1 MKINSIHI
9 QNFRLLKNSKLT
21 LSEEESWLIGK
32 NNTGKTSFLIL
43 LDYFY
48 NNRKLDFN
56 DFSKELR
63 KQLYDINRDTD
74 IYKLSIRLLLE
85 IEYDEKENL
94 KNIAEFITD
103 LESKNTI
110 VNIALEAIIDKEKL
124 LEKIEN
130 LEGEERKK
138 FIRDKISEFINY
150 EINIFEDIED
160 LNSENRYKLIATDM
174 KFFKRLVNYQ
184 LINAKRDVSS
194 SEEIHSGK
202 GILSVLTTKYF
213 NSKNELDPERI
224 AELNSKILE
233 LDGELDSEYASFFEP
248 FLKNAKDFLNM
259 NEIRVESDLESKSLI
274 SNSSKV
280 VYGNRDDYL
289 PENLNG
295 LGYMNILYLLL
306 NIEIS
311 KSRFLLEKKDINILC
326 IEEPEAHTHPQMQ
339 YIFAR
344 EIHKILK
351 EIPQLQTLISTHS
364 PHMISQCDF
373 NNIRYFKM
381 VGDNIEIINFEEK
394 MQELYKSKKDLYDFV
409 KKYLSIESSELFFA
423 DKVIFIEGI
432 SERIL
437 INYFMKIHDKYIL
450 EQIDSLDKEKKN
462 NLERQLLLSQNI
474 TILEVGANAKAF
486 KNFIEFLEIK
496 CLIITDIDS
505 IGEEGKVCS
514 VKEGIFTSNSTI
526 KEYLGGNDL
535 EKNKKVEWFK
545 KLMSNPDMR
554 IVNENIMIAYQVKEL
569 DYYPRSFEDAFI
581 NENIELIKKY
591 KDEIEGIKNRRNL
604 NDEVIEKI
612 RNKEVMLYDF
622 IYGKRDNNEKLIKGL
637 EGILDLDGKS
647 SFASSIYY
655 VALLKDDVELKVPR
669 YIKEGLEWIGK

>member
-63 KQLYDINRDTD
+63 KQIYDINRDTD

-110 VNIALEAIIDKEKL
+110 VNISLEAIIDKEKL

-138 FIRDKISEFINY
+138 FIRDRISEFINY

-160 LNSENRYKLIATDM
+160 LNNENRYKLIATDM

-213 NSKNELDPERI
+213 NSKNELEPERV

-233 LDGELDSEYASFFEP
+233 LDGDLDSEYASFFEP

-311 KSRFLLEKKDINILC
+311 KSRFLSEKKDINILC

-344 EIHKILK
+344 EIHRILK

-381 VGDNIEIINFEEK
+381 FGDNIEIINFEEK
-394 MQELYKSKKDLYDFV
+394 MQELYKSKKNLYDFV

-486 KNFIEFLEIK
+486 KNFIEFLGIK

-514 VKEGIFTSNSTI
+514 VEEGIFTSNSTI